1 MRRGLL
7 VRRAVRAF
15 LAPRAAPSL
24 DSGRVESR
32 RSASIR
38 VDPRRS
44 ASIRVDAPTCSGA
57 ASPAAAHPRLLGV
70 DTAPGAGTTFRVDLP
85 AVIPAGSPG
94 GGDGGL
100 ARP

>member
-24 DSGRVESR
+24 DSGRVES
-32 RSASIR
+32 
-38 VDPRRS
+38 RRS